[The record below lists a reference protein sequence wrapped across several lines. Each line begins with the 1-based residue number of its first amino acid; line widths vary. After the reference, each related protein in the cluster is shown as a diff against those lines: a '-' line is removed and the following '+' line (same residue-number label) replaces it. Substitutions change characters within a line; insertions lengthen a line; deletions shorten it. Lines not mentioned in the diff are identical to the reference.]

1 MRSPRKRKKYCG
13 ASEVTAS
20 AADFLRGARTKMRG
34 SSAKVFES
42 FLKKPLTIVPRSL
55 TNAIVSCII
64 STLLNRYC
72 GLKGGILDAR

>member
-1 MRSPRKRKKYCG
+1 LTLPQAQRN
-13 ASEVTAS
+13 
-20 AADFLRGARTKMRG
+20 FLRIARAKMSG

-42 FLKKPLTIVPRSL
+42 FLKKPLTSVPRSS
-55 TNAIVSCII
+55 TNAIVSCIV